1 MRSVSGLALA
11 RHAMMVLW
19 QNNKHQPDN
28 QPTQCAHRLGHVKW
42 SHIFMLMERDIKE
55 SWHKTK
61 QTIERPCKIIFDFD
75 LLDSNDL
82 CEPVA
87 RIRSRYEMT
96 ANCPDLFHFVEI
108 PWREVSSGCH
118 YCDQLFSHRQSSRET
133 EVHQRIQRGS
143 FRTYI
148 GSPEDPCVQS
158 SKSDEVSWKPG
169 ASIPLLHRGSFN
181 CTLGTPSHWAPNIK
195 TSLCHAHHTWFTD
208 DGQKFLFSW
217 GSVDCEG
224 VSQSSSKECQ
234 H

>member
-1 MRSVSGLALA
+1 MPGQILGDQTSIRKLLFCDQNFLQAGVWALLTGINSSWMPCAMFLRFWEEMRSVSGLALA

-28 QPTQCAHRLGHVKW
+28 QPTRQPSAHTGLGMW
-42 SHIFMLMERDIKE
+42 SYIFMLMERDIKE

-61 QTIERPCKIIFDFD
+61 QTIERPCKIIFDID

-108 PWREVSSGCH
+108 PWREVSSGCY
-118 YCDQLFSHRQSSRET
+118 YCDQLFSHRQSSREP

-158 SKSDEVSWKPG
+158 
-169 ASIPLLHRGSFN
+169 
-181 CTLGTPSHWAPNIK
+181 
-195 TSLCHAHHTWFTD
+195 
-208 DGQKFLFSW
+208 
-217 GSVDCEG
+217 
-224 VSQSSSKECQ
+224 
-234 H
+234 